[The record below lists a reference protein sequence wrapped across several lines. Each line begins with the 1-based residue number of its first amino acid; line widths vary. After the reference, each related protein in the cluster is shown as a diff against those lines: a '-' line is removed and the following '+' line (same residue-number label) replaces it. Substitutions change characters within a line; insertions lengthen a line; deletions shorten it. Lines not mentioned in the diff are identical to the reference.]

1 MSAKKKEKNPLPI
14 TGVYIKHIPREDLFE
29 KAVKELEELPEKINA
44 TLKNIKKRPGRP
56 FRCEYAL
63 DKKISL
69 WIPEEIHIFLKSKS
83 ENEDVPMRKLIIDA
97 IMEQYDEKLFGKE
110 D

>member
-1 MSAKKKEKNPLPI
+1 MSAKKKEEKLIPI

-29 KAVKELEELPEKINA
+29 KTIKELDELPENIDA
-44 TLKNIKKRPGRP
+44 TLKNIKRHPDRP

-69 WIPEEIHIFLKSKS
+69 WIPEKIYQFIKNKSAK
-83 ENEDVPMRKLIIDA
+83 ENEPMRKIILDA
-97 IMEQYDEKLFGKE
+97 IMEQYDEEMFGE
-110 D
+110 DD